1 MRRYI
6 TTFISVLIVLSAITV
21 FSNFTRPAYA
31 QEQGPYYK
39 VEPSVVQLGPES
51 AINNT
56 FTVSIKLY
64 NVTSA
69 NVPAGVQGVE
79 VHFTWNDSLVQPVS
93 FTNMIGQSGGVLNP
107 SILYGINPGFYN
119 ATPPNQYAVP
129 PEEAKY
135 YLVAAASTGNPWWG
149 NGTIAQITFKVLY
162 KPTLSEGTI
171 KANFTLVF
179 TDLVDANSASVDHGR
194 EDALY
199 KILPSL
205 GVFNVV
211 WEATTYQV
219 IIESDSIISA
229 PENLALNV
237 TSKTISFN
245 VTTTD
250 GYCNVTI
257 PKTLM
262 KSDTLQEWNVT
273 LNGQATTNAV
283 LTENTTH
290 TFIYIPLEQ
299 NATVTITIQSKWI
312 VPEFSSIT
320 LLLTMF
326 ILSVPTLLMAK
337 KLQRKKRNI
346 LS

>member
-6 TTFISVLIVLSAITV
+6 ITLVSVLIFLSAITV
-21 FSNFTRPAYA
+21 FSNFARPVYA
-31 QEQGPYYK
+31 EEPGPYYK
-39 VEPSVVQLGPES
+39 VEPSTVQLGPES
-51 AINNT
+51 AINDT
-56 FTVSIKLY
+56 FTVSIGLY
-64 NVTSA
+64 NITDA
-69 NVPAGVQGVE
+69 NVPNGVLGIE

-119 ATPPNQYAVP
+119 ATPPNHYSVP

-135 YLVAAASTGNPWWG
+135 YLVAASSMGDPWWG
-149 NGTIAQITFKVLY
+149 NGTIVQITFKVLY
-162 KPTLSEGTI
+162 KPTLSEGAI

-179 TDLVDANSASVDHGR
+179 TDLVDAEAATVDHRR

-199 KILPSL
+199 KILPSP
-205 GVFNVV
+205 GVFEVI
-211 WEATTYQV
+211 WESATYEV

-245 VTTTD
+245 VTTSD

-262 KSDTLQEWNVT
+262 NSGTLEDWNVT
-273 LNGQATTNAV
+273 LNGEVTTNAL
-283 LTENTTH
+283 LTENDTH

-299 NATVTITIQSKWI
+299 NATLAITIQSTWI
-312 VPEFSSIT
+312 VPEFSSTT
-320 LLLTMF
+320 LVFALCM
-326 ILSVPTLLMAK
+326 LSIPTLLMAK
-337 KLQRKKRNI
+337 KLRHKKE
-346 LS
+346 LY